1 MSKDLQTTEI
11 GWYYEAV
18 TEVDQVGHY
27 QHCTLQS
34 DVSHVAVGLAQNLK
48 EQQQEFLQKQTLH
61 TGICAQFSKVYR
73 VTSLTVT

>member
-48 EQQQEFLQKQTLH
+48 EQQQEFL
-61 TGICAQFSKVYR
+61 
-73 VTSLTVT
+73 